1 MGKRLGIERKIEN
14 DGFKI
19 KIGTLNKEKPNSVY
33 IESGVFISPFEKKDG
48 YKEDTDF
55 MEKSINDNIKN
66 FIKQTP
72 LFDKNYICS
81 VEIPYE
87 RMKVGKKS
95 YLSLQC
101 HLRQTEGIDANELV
115 DRMVNLTPKLFKEIK
130 KSITYSGFTINK
142 NEKKDIYKENI
153 LG

>member
-1 MGKRLGIERKIEN
+1 MAKRLGIEKKIED

-19 KIGTLNKEKPNSVY
+19 KIGTLNKEKPNSIY
-33 IESGVFISPFEKKDG
+33 IESGVFITPFENKEQ

-66 FIKQTP
+66 FIKQNP
-72 LFDKNYICS
+72 LFEKNYICA

-87 RMKVGKKS
+87 RIKKGKKS

-101 HLRQTEGIDANELV
+101 HFKQTKGINATELV
-115 DRMVNLTPKLFKEIK
+115 DTTMALTPSLFKEIK
-130 KSITYSGFTINK
+130 KSISYSGFTINK
-142 NEKKDIYKENI
+142 TGKNDIYKEKI
-153 LG
+153 MA

>member
-1 MGKRLGIERKIEN
+1 MAKRLGIERKVEN
-14 DGFKI
+14 DDFKI
-19 KIGTLNKEKPNSVY
+19 KIGTLNKEKPTNIY
-33 IESGVFISPFEKKDG
+33 IESGTFITPFENKEG

-66 FIKQTP
+66 FIKNTP
-72 LFDKNYICS
+72 LFEKNYICA

-101 HLRQTEGIDANELV
+101 HLKQTENMGANELL
-115 DRMVNLTPKLFKEIK
+115 DRATELTPKLFKEIK

-142 NEKKDIYKENI
+142 TSKKTIYKENM
-153 LG
+153 LK